1 MIVDLS
7 LIFITGFTSRFH
19 QCITQKPIECR
30 EQVFERKK
38 KQIEYR
44 VWRKFCNISYF
55 TYIWTQVNDT
65 ILILLSKDRPWKTVQ
80 IVWIDLSIVWLRRTT
95 SRVAPCSILVKEI
108 SSCKIEF
115 NFQIGHY
122 WQTRTKDIADTQE
135 SKKKKP
141 TNQISRL
148 LKDIRRDVMGPNVYL
163 LRLLLDRT
171 CVKSLFYILSL
182 FSLFSPCRDNCTHVK
197 SIISIKALLPKK
209 IIIIETCINMNWFQL
224 IFVAVFK
231 ANLFKM
237 PIE

>member
-1 MIVDLS
+1 MENICFFFSNVWNIIIDYYANK
-7 LIFITGFTSRFH
+7 T
-19 QCITQKPIECR
+19 K
-30 EQVFERKK
+30 ERKRHTH
-38 KQIEYR
+38 IHLYW

-171 CVKSLFYILSL
+171 CVKSLFYIHSL
-182 FSLFSPCRDNCTHVK
+182 FSPFSPCRDTCTHVK
-197 SIISIKALLPKK
+197 AIILIKALLPKK
-209 IIIIETCINMNWFQL
+209 NNNNRNMH
-224 IFVAVFK
+224 
-231 ANLFKM
+231 
-237 PIE
+237 